1 MPLIKSAKKRMRQEL
16 VRRDRNRAVRSFI
29 RNLRKKTLAMIENQ
43 ETKKDE
49 AIQAVNFYKSQLDKT
64 WAKGVFKRNKS
75 SELKSK
81 IDHSF
86 KKRFGE
92 EKKSA

>member
-1 MPLIKSAKKRMRQEL
+1 MRQEAES
-16 VRRDRNRAVRSFI
+16 RDRNRAIRSYI
-29 RNLRKKTLAMIENQ
+29 RNLRKKTLALIAAEDA
-43 ETKKDE
+43 KKE
-49 AIQAVNFYKSQLDKT
+49 EVVQAVNFYKSQLDKT

-81 IDHSF
+81 IDNGF

-92 EKKSA
+92 EKKPA